1 MCNSN
6 VTHNILVVFRPLV
19 CVVCTHTQP
28 HMCIRG
34 LTDVKTGEKA
44 PSLSGSICSKD
55 DEEGG
60 GREDERRRLRA

>member
-1 MCNSN
+1 
-6 VTHNILVVFRPLV
+6 
-19 CVVCTHTQP
+19 
-28 HMCIRG
+28 MCIRG